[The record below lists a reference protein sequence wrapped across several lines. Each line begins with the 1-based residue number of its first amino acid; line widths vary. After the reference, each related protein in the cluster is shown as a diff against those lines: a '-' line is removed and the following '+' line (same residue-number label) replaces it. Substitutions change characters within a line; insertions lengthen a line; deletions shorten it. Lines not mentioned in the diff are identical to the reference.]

1 IAKSCKRQI
10 DYENR
15 FFQSRWKTKYIFT
28 EFKGAPMC
36 LVCLET
42 KSSCSH
48 LRFKSEKN
56 AISEG
61 EIVKQCTIEMAKA
74 FGYEKTAKNFESASL
89 SHRTVA
95 CRISDIQCQIQE
107 KPKHTINNCR
117 YFSLTLDESTD
128 ATDVSQLLI
137 FARVITEN
145 FDIQEKLLNLASLHS
160 TTKEEDIFKAVKNPV
175 REYGGFAKLPA
186 VVTDGAPVTQGTISG
201 LAGLLKKSDDN
212 CPVLHC
218 IIYQEAL
225 CAKTL
230 DFGHVMNVMMKVTN
244 LIRGGNRVL
253 NHRKFAVFLDEV
265 SAAYGDLLILFGLH
279 NDILLFLEDNVKSD
293 TSTYCCKQRDPEYL
307 CDMAFLTDMT
317 MHLNN
322 LNTQLQ
328 EWAQMVSDIYVQM
341 NAFQHKFNLFHNGC
355 SSVPVNLTHFPVC
368 KEMHE
373 DAPECKFFFLS
384 VSSLELCGLQS
395 DPFFQARRN
404 ERGLK
409 FWKLLPES
417 CFPLRDFARLMHSMF
432 GSTYICESS
441 LSTMEHI
448 KSKERNRLTDDTLFQ
463 LLQVGCTNF
472 ELDIESIVHQQER
485 PQVSHW
491 DVFLKV

>member
-1 IAKSCKRQI
+1 MKRQI

-15 FFQSRWKTKYIFT
+15 VFQSRWKTKYIFT

-48 LRFKSEKN
+48 LRFKSEKDV
-56 AISEG
+56 ISEG
-61 EIVKQCTIEMAKA
+61 EIIKQCTIEMAKA
-74 FGYEKTAKNFESASL
+74 FGYEKMAKNFESVSL

-107 KPKHTINNCR
+107 KSKHTINNCR

-145 FDIQEKLLNLASLHS
+145 FDIQEELLNLSSLHS
-160 TTKEEDIFKAVKNPV
+160 TTKGEDIFKAVKNPV
-175 REYGGFAKLPA
+175 REYGGFAKLSA
-186 VVTDGAPVTQGTISG
+186 FVTDGAPLMQGTKSG
-201 LAGLLKKSDDN
+201 LAGLLRKSDDN

-253 NHRKFAVFLDEV
+253 NHRKFVVFLDE
-265 SAAYGDLLILFGLH
+265 SLERLFALH

-293 TSTYCCKQRDPEYL
+293 TSTYCCKQRDPE
-307 CDMAFLTDMT
+307 FLY
-317 MHLNN
+317 
-322 LNTQLQ
+322 
-328 EWAQMVSDIYVQM
+328 ARRCSGVQ
-341 NAFQHKFNLFHNGC
+341 G
-355 SSVPVNLTHFPVC
+355 
-368 KEMHE
+368 
-373 DAPECKFFFLS
+373 FFFLS
-384 VSSLELCGLQS
+384 VSSLELCELQS
-395 DPFFQARRN
+395 DPFFQAKRN
-404 ERGLK
+404 ERGLE

-417 CFPLRDFARLMHSMF
+417 CFPLRDFALLMHSMF

-441 LSTMEHI
+441 LSTMKPI

-472 ELDIESIVHQQER
+472 EIYIESIVHQQER
-485 PQVSHW
+485 PQVSH
-491 DVFLKV
+491 